1 MTVIVGMGYVGL
13 PLALCIIKKTGKNV
27 VGVDIN
33 EEQLQKIRNGISP
46 ISDISDKALKKVITN
61 QKLQVTSDYSMI
73 KDASEIIIC
82 VPTPLDHYK
91 EPDLSC
97 IKSAVAS
104 IMPYMKHG
112 TLISLESTTY
122 PRTTEEL
129 ITKKIEEEKGW
140 IVGTDFFVCYSPE
153 RVDPNNSVYRVEN
166 TPKVIGGST
175 KACLKRGIAFY
186 SKFLPELVSV
196 SSTEVAEMSKL
207 LENTFRHVNIAL
219 MNEMTQLCE
228 RMHINIWE
236 AIKGASSKPF
246 GFMPFYPGPGVGGH
260 CIPLDPRYLS
270 WKAREHNFYS
280 RFIEL
285 ASDINSNMPY
295 YVCSQIDQIMAHKQN
310 KGRVLLLGMSYK
322 ENISDLRES
331 PSLIVYDILL
341 EKGYHVDFYDPY
353 IASFKKDDTIVK
365 SIDSLETV
373 PTYDLIVILTPHT
386 IIDYDEVVKK
396 AKLIY
401 DTRHIVNG
409 ENVITMGD
417 GK

>member
-1 MTVIVGMGYVGL
+1 MTVVVGMGYVGL
-13 PLALCIIKKTGKNV
+13 PLALCIIKKAGKEV
-27 VGVDIN
+27 VGIDIN
-33 EEQLQKIRNGISP
+33 EEQLQKIRNGQSP
-46 ISDISDKALKKVITN
+46 ISDISDSELKEVVEN
-61 QKLQVTSDYSMI
+61 QKLKVTNHYRVI
-73 KDASEIIIC
+73 KDASEVVIC
-82 VPTPLDHYK
+82 VPTPLNHYK

-104 IMPYMKHG
+104 ILPYIERG
-112 TLISLESTTY
+112 TFISLESTTY

-140 IVGTDFFVCYSPE
+140 VVGTDFFVCYSPE
-153 RVDPNNSVYRVEN
+153 RVDPNNQMYRVEN

-175 KACLKRGIAFY
+175 KACLERGIAFY
-186 SKFLPELVSV
+186 TQFLPEIVPV

-270 WKAREHNFYS
+270 WKAREHDFYS

-285 ASDINSNMPY
+285 ASDVNSNMPY
-295 YVCSQIDQIMAHKQN
+295 YVCSQIDQIMAHKRN
-310 KGRVLLLGMSYK
+310 HGRILLLGMSYK

-331 PSLIVYDILL
+331 PSLAIYDILL
-341 EKGYHVDFYDPY
+341 EKGYKVDFYDSFVT
-353 IASFKKDDTIVK
+353 SFKKNEQIIK
-365 SIDSLETV
+365 SIDSLDTV
-373 PTYDLIVILTPHT
+373 PTYDLVVILTPHT
-386 IIDYDEVVKK
+386 TLDYDAI
-396 AKLIY
+396 AKRAQLVY
-401 DTRHIVNG
+401 DTRHVAHG
-409 ENVITMGD
+409 EHVITMGA